1 MEKQIV
7 VFSDIH
13 YSKNWDTIDNC
24 FGKTANSS
32 ERYLNPNQELR
43 KFIDLINASANVEAV
58 INNGD
63 SIDYNFCDYSSLS
76 DILRNRADSKRMS
89 NWDLFNS
96 VINDLEKLYFAI
108 PGNHDYRKE
117 AYNYAIW
124 GTDHVNLTA
133 GMRKKHKNKIGHQ
146 HFRGPFEL
154 TSIMVNEKKF
164 NPLAKAPFLKKRESM
179 NIANFHCVF
188 MDNGSDAFVRPYN
201 FIKCI
206 KKFIRTRMISYDSDG
221 LNKKDLNYLTRLLSK
236 EIRNDI
242 LIFQHAP
249 LINPKNSNLEKE
261 YQLSIDNFTKASQ
274 KQKIAY
280 STILNGGAKLLKLL
294 TNTDKNIVLVASHTH
309 NAKYFLIDK
318 KSLTAKE
325 VSNRK
330 FNREKNNAGYIKQ
343 VTTLPLGGIYPQV
356 GGNKTGFLTIA
367 PSGFEEIVFH
377 DFT

>member
-1 MEKQIV
+1 
-7 VFSDIH
+7 
-13 YSKNWDTIDNC
+13 
-24 FGKTANSS
+24 
-32 ERYLNPNQELR
+32 
-43 KFIDLINASANVEAV
+43 
-58 INNGD
+58 
-63 SIDYNFCDYSSLS
+63 
-76 DILRNRADSKRMS
+76 
-89 NWDLFNS
+89 
-96 VINDLEKLYFAI
+96 
-108 PGNHDYRKE
+108 
-117 AYNYAIW
+117 
-124 GTDHVNLTA
+124 
-133 GMRKKHKNKIGHQ
+133 
-146 HFRGPFEL
+146 
-154 TSIMVNEKKF
+154 
-164 NPLAKAPFLKKRESM
+164 
-179 NIANFHCVF
+179 
-188 MDNGSDAFVRPYN
+188 
-201 FIKCI
+201 
-206 KKFIRTRMISYDSDG
+206 MISYDSDG
-221 LNKKDLNYLTRLLSK
+221 LNKKDLNYLTQILSK

-249 LINPKNSNLEKE
+249 LINPKNSNPEKE